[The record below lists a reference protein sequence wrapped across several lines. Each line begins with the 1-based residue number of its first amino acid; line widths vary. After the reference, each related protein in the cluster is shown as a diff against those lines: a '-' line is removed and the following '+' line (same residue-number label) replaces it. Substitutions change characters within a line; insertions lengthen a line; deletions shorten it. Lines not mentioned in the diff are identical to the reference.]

1 MSPEILTGLLVG
13 MVLGLGFI
21 AGLIFPR
28 K

>member
-1 MSPEILTGLLVG
+1 MSAELLSGLLIGV
-13 MVLGLGFI
+13 VLGLGFI